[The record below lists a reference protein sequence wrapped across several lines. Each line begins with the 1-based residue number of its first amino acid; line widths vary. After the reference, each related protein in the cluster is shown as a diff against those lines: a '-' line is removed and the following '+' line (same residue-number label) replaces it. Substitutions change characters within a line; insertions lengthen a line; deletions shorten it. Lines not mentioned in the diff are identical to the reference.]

1 MAKAYIL
8 IKPTADIIKGNGVKG
23 RCFVGGLFYIIR
35 KVIILGKLKIIR
47 NLAKELNIW
56 KMVIF
61 IKAVFREVCIADMVF
76 YMGIR
81 GNFMLGILKMGKN
94 MVQVYY

>member
-1 MAKAYIL
+1 MAKVYIL
-8 IKPTADIIKGNGVKG
+8 IKLTVDIIKGNGVKD
-23 RCFVGGLFYIIR
+23 RCIVEGVFYTIR
-35 KVIILGKLKIIR
+35 KVIILGKLKIIKC
-47 NLAKELNIW
+47 LVKELNIW

-61 IKAVFREVCIADMVF
+61 IKVVFREVCTVVMVF

-81 GNFMLGILKMGKN
+81 GNFMLGISKMVKN